1 MAAGYVPDTGD
12 IVWLNFSPQAGH
24 EQAGHRPAV
33 VLSAAV
39 YNRAAGLMFCCPTTT
54 RVKNNPFEVVLAGSP
69 PSVALADHARSV
81 DWRARGAAFKARAR
95 PTELAEIRAKLRALI
110 G

>member
-1 MAAGYVPDTGD
+1 VAVGYVPDAGD

-24 EQAGHRPAV
+24 EQAGHRPAL
-33 VLSAAV
+33 VLSAAL

-54 RVKNNPFEVVLAGSP
+54 RVKNHPFEVLLAGEV

-81 DWRARGAAFKARAR
+81 DWRARGAVFKGRAR
-95 PTELAEIRAKLRALI
+95 PEELAEIRAKLHALI

>member
-1 MAAGYVPDTGD
+1 MATGYVSDAGD

-24 EQAGHRPAV
+24 ELAGHRPAV
-33 VLSAAV
+33 VLSAEV
-39 YNRAAGLMFCCPTTT
+39 YNRAAGLMFCCSTTT
-54 RVKNNPFEVVLAGSP
+54 RVKNNPFEVLLAGDP

-81 DWRARGAAFKARAR
+81 DWRVRGALFKARAR